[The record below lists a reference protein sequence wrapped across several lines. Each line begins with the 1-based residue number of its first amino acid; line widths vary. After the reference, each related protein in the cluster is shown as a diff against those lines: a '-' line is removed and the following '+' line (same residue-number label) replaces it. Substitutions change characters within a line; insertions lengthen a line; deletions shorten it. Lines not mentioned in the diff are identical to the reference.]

1 VTRVFQLS
9 QGAPPRGRS
18 TTRRRPPAPH

>member
-9 QGAPPRGRS
+9 RGAPARGRS
-18 TTRRRPPAPH
+18 TARRRPPAPH

>member
-9 QGAPPRGRS
+9 RGAPARGLS
-18 TTRRRPPAPH
+18 TARRRPRAPH